1 MILEGIVTTLSPEG
15 IPNLAPMGP
24 KVEDE
29 SLRRFILRPYRT
41 STTYLNLRE
50 RGEGVLHV
58 TDDVLTLARA
68 AIETVK
74 DASYRPAEAVAGVI
88 WLGACRY
95 HEFRVISLDD
105 REARTTILAETVAW
119 GHLREMFGLNRAK
132 HAVVEAAILATRI
145 DILQMEEILLDYAK
159 LRILVEKTGGP
170 AEHRAFQLL
179 TSHVEAA
186 AKRQGLNMF
195 VDAQP

>member
-24 KVEDE
+24 KVEDK

-41 STTYLNLRE
+41 STTYRNLRE
-50 RGEGVLHV
+50 HGEGVLHV

-68 AIETVK
+68 AIGTVG
-74 DASYRPAEAVAGVI
+74 DACYRPADVVAGVV

-105 REARTTILAETVAW
+105 SEARTTIVAESVAS
-119 GHLREMFGLNRAK
+119 GHLRELFGLNRAK

-145 DILQMEEILLDYAK
+145 DILPIHEILVEYAK
-159 LRILVEKTGGP
+159 LKILVEKTGGP
-170 AEHRAFQLL
+170 HEHMAFHLL

-186 AKRQGLNMF
+186 ARLQGSNIHMD
-195 VDAQP
+195 VRP

>member
-1 MILEGIVTTLSPEG
+1 MILEGIVTTLSPQG

-29 SLRRFILRPYRT
+29 RLRRFVLRPYRT

-68 AIETVK
+68 AIGTVS
-74 DASYRPAEAVAGVI
+74 DAPYRPAEVVAGVI

-105 REARTTILAETVAW
+105 HEMRTTIVAESVAS
-119 GHLREMFGLNRAK
+119 GRLRDHFGLNRAK
-132 HAVVEAAILATRI
+132 HAIVEAAILATRLDLLPI
-145 DILQMEEILLDYAK
+145 EEVLSDYAK
-159 LRILVEKTGGP
+159 LRVLVEKTGGP
-170 AEHRAFQLL
+170 AELQAFQLL
-179 TSHVEAA
+179 MSHVEASRN
-186 AKRQGLNMF
+186 RQALNR
-195 VDAQP
+195 VGDDRS